1 VLTQNL
7 GEMDSIYCVHKKKKK
22 FIAFIYIFVL
32 TQNFGEMDSIYCV
45 HKKKKESIGF
55 IY

>member
-22 FIAFIYIFVL
+22 
-32 TQNFGEMDSIYCV
+32 
-45 HKKKKESIGF
+45 SIGLF
-55 IY
+55 INYCRHRKNT